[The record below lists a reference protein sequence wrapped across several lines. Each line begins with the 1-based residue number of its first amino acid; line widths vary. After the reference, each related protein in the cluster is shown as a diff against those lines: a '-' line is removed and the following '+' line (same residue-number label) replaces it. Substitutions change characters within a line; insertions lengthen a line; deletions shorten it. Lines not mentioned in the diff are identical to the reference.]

1 MNKSIII
8 TIDLQQKTS
17 KNQAN
22 FILDQCANIA
32 RSLEGK
38 TREVSNIEVKPSWS
52 MLA

>member
-1 MNKSIII
+1 MNKSITIK
-8 TIDLQQKTS
+8 IDLQQKVS

-22 FILDQCANIA
+22 FILDQCSNIA

-38 TREVSNIEVKPSWS
+38 TREINNINVIPSWS